1 MDENPVGQPES
12 ENPVGQPESVVLT
25 TVTRHVLS
33 SLPTGFV
40 TEIYLRTQLELRKW
54 TKKAKK
60 LRPPPSVSTSSG
72 LLSLA
77 EMVFQRMNSSGQNI
91 SFNPKFHQNICCY
104 RFNNVYLITV
114 GGFKLFLFISNL
126 SPTQNTCL
134 FTDGNKA
141 TCLSGTQPNTVLG
154 NQDHHCKI

>member
-1 MDENPVGQPES
+1 MDKEGQ
-12 ENPVGQPESVVLT
+12 
-25 TVTRHVLS
+25 
-33 SLPTGFV
+33 
-40 TEIYLRTQLELRKW
+40 
-54 TKKAKK
+54 K

-104 RFNNVYLITV
+104 RFNNVNLITV

-126 SPTQNTCL
+126 SPTQITCL
-134 FTDGNKA
+134 FSDG
-141 TCLSGTQPNTVLG
+141 
-154 NQDHHCKI
+154 I